1 MIDDA
6 MQAEVLNE
14 EKMLLSYK
22 AAVENSIS
30 HLPIKNGVV
39 DIDSIWVETSLP
51 YELLRA
57 ILHREDLSLPDNVE
71 RVNLKSRMQEGERS
85 GKPKRRRRRKVRN

>member
-1 MIDDA
+1 MIDETTQDA
-6 MQAEVLNE
+6 LLDE

-22 AAVENSIS
+22 SAIEGSIPR
-30 HLPIKNGVV
+30 LPIKNGVV

-51 YELLRA
+51 YDLLRS
-57 ILHREDLSLPDNVE
+57 ILHREDLALPPNVE